1 MPKHIALFGAML
13 FILVLAGCG
22 SLTLEPPPP
31 TATGPTGAGP
41 ARPTVDPAPATRPP
55 TAAPAVTARPDDPA
69 TPPSLQLQTNDPVEG
84 DERASSIG
92 ARSAPDASALA
103 PMSAVEV
110 VDEVWPAVVTVI
122 NGVST
127 GPFGE
132 GGVQQAG
139 RGTGFVIDEQGHIVT
154 NQHVVAG
161 GDRLEVIFSNGEKR
175 PAELVGTD
183 RLSDLAVV
191 RVDGELP
198 AVVAFGDSE
207 ALQVGQPILAIGS
220 PLGEFTGTV
229 TDGIISALNRDF
241 PRQAGSLGLAE
252 YNNLI
257 QHNAA
262 INPGNS
268 GGPLFDL
275 AGNVVGVNTLGI
287 PVSPD
292 GAPVQG
298 LFFAIPSNS
307 VARIASQ
314 LIEFGRAI
322 YPYFG
327 ATPGEI
333 SPELAAE
340 FDLPVD
346 YGAFLIEV
354 EPGTPAERAG
364 IESGD
369 IVTALGGEAID
380 AERSFSEVLFQFEP
394 GETVP
399 VTLIRG
405 NEELQVEITLGE
417 RDT

>member
-1 MPKHIALFGAML
+1 
-13 FILVLAGCG
+13 
-22 SLTLEPPPP
+22 
-31 TATGPTGAGP
+31 
-41 ARPTVDPAPATRPP
+41 PAPATRPS

-69 TPPSLQLQTNDPVEG
+69 TPPSLQLQTNDSVEG
-84 DERASSIG
+84 DERASSTG
-92 ARSAPDASALA
+92 ARSAPDASALV
-103 PMSAVEV
+103 PMSAVDV

-161 GDRLEVIFSNGEKR
+161 GDRLEVIFSDGEKR

-198 AVVAFGDSE
+198 AVVEFGDSE
-207 ALQVGQPILAIGS
+207 SLQVGQPILAIGS

-241 PRQAGSLGLAE
+241 PRQSDSVGLAE

-314 LIEFGRAI
+314 LIEYGRAI

-346 YGAFLIEV
+346 WRPFDRG
-354 EPGTPAERAG
+354 RAG
-364 IESGD
+364 
-369 IVTALGGEAID
+369 
-380 AERSFSEVLFQFEP
+380 
-394 GETVP
+394 
-399 VTLIRG
+399 
-405 NEELQVEITLGE
+405 
-417 RDT
+417 DTG